1 MNINPIQLMKIK
13 DQLTAFDGR
22 HPKLKHFFAD
32 MRGRTVPG
40 AVIEFSITD
49 TDGNKIRTNFR
60 VTDEDKEVLD
70 TLMSMF

>member
-1 MNINPIQLMKIK
+1 MNINPMQLMKIK

-40 AVIEFSITD
+40 AVLEFCITD
-49 TDGNKIRTNFR
+49 SNKIRTNFR